1 MTVTRRV
8 GDIADVFNG
17 KTPAKADQRVSGFP
31 VLKIKDVNAQG
42 QFSGEFQSF
51 VDDRFAQRHKKKCLR
66 TNDILV
72 LNAAHNADYVGSK
85 QYLAEHSVEGSLA
98 TGEWLIARSKSE
110 DLNQRY
116 LWHWFQSPQTR
127 FKFKKIVKGIHLYPK
142 DVADQL
148 IALPPIEEQ
157 RRIAAI
163 LDKADVIRR
172 KRQQALTLADDFL
185 RSTFLEMFGDP
196 VVNPKGYPEHSLGN
210 LVDVRDGTHDSPK
223 YVDEGYPL
231 ITSKN
236 VTGGRLDFSTAR
248 NISER
253 DFIEIG
259 KRSSVE
265 KGNILMPMI
274 GTIGK
279 PIIVDTDR
287 QFAIK
292 NVALLRTD
300 GADPLTVFLL
310 ELLKG
315 HYLSHAILKSS
326 RGGTQKFIALS
337 DIRLLPICL
346 PPKEQLLEFSSIVQ
360 KIEGLKVQMA
370 NACVYSDQFFE
381 ASSQRLFR
389 GDF

>member
-1 MTVTRRV
+1 LSEWERCRL
-8 GDIADVFNG
+8 GDIAEVVTGNTPPKNDSSNYGDEYLLVRPAELGGDVPITDAEVKLSSQGMKKTRTVPKDSVLVCCIGSIG
-17 KTPAKADQRVSGFP
+17 KIGIAGVPLATNQQINSVVFKKTIDPKFGFYYLKSRAK
-31 VLKIKDVNAQG
+31 
-42 QFSGEFQSF
+42 
-51 VDDRFAQRHKKKCLR
+51 H
-66 TNDILV
+66 
-72 LNAAHNADYVGSK
+72 
-85 QYLAEHSVEGSLA
+85 LAEKANNSVVAIINKTDFSNTEF
-98 TGEWLIARSKSE
+98 
-110 DLNQRY
+110 RY
-116 LWHWFQSPQTR
+116 
-127 FKFKKIVKGIHLYPK
+127 
-142 DVADQL
+142 
-148 IALPPIEEQ
+148 PPLEEQ
-157 RRIAAI
+157 RRIATI
-163 LDKADVIRR
+163 LDKADAIRR
-172 KRQQALTLADDFL
+172 KRQKALTLVDDFL

-236 VTGGRLDFSTAR
+236 VTGGRLDFSKAR

-337 DIRLLPICL
+337 DIRSLPICL